1 MKKLWFEK
9 GTTGEIL
16 RDIRETATAPITVTT
31 GRLSYA
37 LIQDTRHVYF
47 SLTLRGSSKCRR
59 KQARILRRWLAGGV
73 K

>member
-1 MKKLWFEK
+1 MSKLWFEK
-9 GTTGEIL
+9 GVTGEIL
-16 RDIRETATAPITVTT
+16 RGIREDATGPITVTT

-37 LIQDTRHVYF
+37 LIQDPKQVFF

-59 KQARILRRWLAGGV
+59 KQARILQRWLRGGV